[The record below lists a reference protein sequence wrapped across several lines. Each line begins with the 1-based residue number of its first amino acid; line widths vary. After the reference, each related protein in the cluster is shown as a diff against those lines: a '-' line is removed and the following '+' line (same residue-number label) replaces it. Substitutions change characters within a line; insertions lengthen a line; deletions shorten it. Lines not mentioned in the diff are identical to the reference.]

1 MSLKDEFTKL
11 IARLTAR
18 HEIPPIVE
26 VFFPPFQKGG
36 QPKDSEF
43 MAMSLEGG
51 ATGSSYVLVPD
62 DHMERYTALKP
73 SSFVGESPIR
83 FASEFGQGDS
93 VNEMISIAAINAICQ
108 HVMRVT
114 AFPLDTATDSLGLLS
129 IAKGD
134 RIGMVG
140 LFRSL
145 IGVVQEAGAQ
155 VVVIEKREALVG
167 KFPDLPIT
175 LDLSALAS
183 CNKVL
188 CTSTTVLNDSLE
200 DILAIC
206 PPETF
211 VSVVGPTAGYF
222 PDPLFSRGVDVVGGR
237 VVTDGPAFLK
247 LLADR
252 KRWGNATRKICFQKE
267 TYPGIIMG

>member
-1 MSLKDEFTKL
+1 MSLKDEFTRL

-18 HEIPPIVE
+18 HEIPPIAE
-26 VFFPPFQKGG
+26 IFFPTFQKGG
-36 QPKDSEF
+36 QRKDSEF

-51 ATGSSYVLVPD
+51 AAGISYVLVPD
-62 DHMERYTALKP
+62 DHMERYAALKP
-73 SSFVGESPIR
+73 SSFIGESPIG
-83 FASEFGQGDS
+83 FAREFGQGDP

-134 RIGMVG
+134 RVGMVG
-140 LFRSL
+140 LFMPL
-145 IGVVQEAGAQ
+145 IGAVQEAGAQ
-155 VVVIEKREALVG
+155 VVVIEKREALVH

-175 LDLSALAS
+175 LDISALAS

-188 CTSTTVLNDSLE
+188 CTSTTVLNDSLD
-200 DILAIC
+200 DILTIC
-206 PPETF
+206 LPETF

-247 LLADR
+247 LLAER
-252 KRWGNATRKICFQKE
+252 KRWGNATRKICFQRE
-267 TYPGIIMG
+267 TYPGIMN